1 METREL
7 ICINCPMGCP
17 LTVTID
23 GDNITVS
30 GNTCPRGADYGK
42 KEVSDPRRTV
52 TSSVFVEGGKAV
64 KVPVK
69 TASDI
74 PKGKIFDIMD
84 VVRNTKVKAPVA
96 IGDVVVEDICGTG
109 VNLVATKDVE
119 EV

>member
-23 GDNITVS
+23 GENITVA

-42 KEVSDPRRTV
+42 KEVTDPRRTV
-52 TSSVFVEGGKAV
+52 TSSVYVDGGKAV

-74 PKGKIFDIMD
+74 PKEKIFDIMD
-84 VVRNTKVKAPVA
+84 VIRKTKAKAPVF
-96 IGDVVVEDICGTG
+96 IGDIIVADICGTG

-119 EV
+119 RV